1 MKSKASMLM
10 KIGAA
15 MMAAAP
21 HLPAATYENYFKP
34 SAPAKRNTPE
44 IEAWNR
50 AVEER
55 KAERRARKGAAA

>member
-1 MKSKASMLM
+1 MNTVEEMLLVM
-10 KIGAA
+10 GAV
-15 MMAAAP
+15 MAASAP

>member
-1 MKSKASMLM
+1 MKSRAQMLLVM
-10 KIGAA
+10 GAV
-15 MMAAAP
+15 MAAQYP
-21 HLPAATYENYFKP
+21 YLPVAGHNSQFKP
-34 SAPAKRNTPE
+34 YAPARRNTPE

>member
-1 MKSKASMLM
+1 MKSKAQMLM
-10 KIGAA
+10 TMGAV
-15 MMAAAP
+15 MAASAP
-21 HLPAATYENYFKP
+21 HLPAATYGNYFKP